1 MKGFQNQLC
10 YTPGHKA
17 VDNTRGDVRRKGDK
31 EGVKRPKKS
40 CKASEASDYRDP
52 NVARVNKEERKKF
65 GRREKATS
73 VWQTNENKVEAVSED

>member
-17 VDNTRGDVRRKGDK
+17 VDSTRGDVRRKGDK

-52 NVARVNKEERKKF
+52 NVARVNKEEKKS
-65 GRREKATS
+65 S
-73 VWQTNENKVEAVSED
+73 VGVKRLHLSGKLMKTRWKR